1 MNLSELSVKQ
11 KSIYDKL
18 DKIFES
24 QEQLHMW
31 LSLPNKLFRNKAPID
46 VLLSSNY
53 DYFDRFFENSNIE

>member
-24 QEQLHMW
+24 QEQLNMW

-46 VLLSSNY
+46 ILLSSNY